1 VAEAGAVATQ
11 PVPHLLVV
19 ASQLASQQAVAA
31 KFLGCRITIERASG
45 VTEATAA
52 LAATRFDAIVVEA
65 TDGPGQTALLLQ
77 LVRFALPA
85 TAARARVILLL
96 EPELRSAYLDA
107 AAWADCVLCFA
118 HQPEIFRAAARIVE
132 FPTARHEP
140 SPGAQIALAA
150 SPSN

>member
-11 PVPHLLVV
+11 PVPYLLVV

-65 TDGPGQTALLLQ
+65 TDGPGQTALLL
-77 LVRFALPA
+77 
-85 TAARARVILLL
+85 
-96 EPELRSAYLDA
+96 
-107 AAWADCVLCFA
+107 
-118 HQPEIFRAAARIVE
+118 
-132 FPTARHEP
+132 
-140 SPGAQIALAA
+140 
-150 SPSN
+150 